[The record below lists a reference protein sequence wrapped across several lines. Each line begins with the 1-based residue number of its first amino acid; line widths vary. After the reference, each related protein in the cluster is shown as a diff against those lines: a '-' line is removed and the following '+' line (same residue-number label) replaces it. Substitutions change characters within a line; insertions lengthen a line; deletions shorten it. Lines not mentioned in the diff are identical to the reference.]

1 MGVLVLYTL
10 RSVWVRRVPNLVAV
24 VSIAGAVAVFV
35 SMLALASGFRAT
47 LVASGSAQNA
57 LVRRAGSTAEV
68 ESALSIEEVR
78 IVQDAPGIARDD
90 RGPQVS
96 PEVLVII
103 ARPLR
108 QTGTDANVQVRGV
121 SSRVWAVRPN
131 VRIMAGRAF
140 TPGLAEVVVGKHAA
154 RTYQG
159 TELGGTLRFGG
170 TTWKVVGVFDAGGT
184 AFDSEIWCDAVL
196 LNQAFQRPTQVFQSI
211 TARLASPDAFSAFKD
226 ALMADPRLRVQ
237 VEREID
243 YYRKNSQAVA
253 RMIEILGTLVAFIM
267 GIGAVFAGL
276 NTMYSALSVRV
287 REVAVLRALGFGAP
301 SVLGAFLLEA
311 LLIAAMGGLA
321 GLLLVLPLNG
331 WTTSTIN
338 WQTFSH
344 LSFAFQVTPRLAFEG
359 LFFALGIGF
368 LGGLPPAWRAARWP
382 VVRAL
387 REL

>member
-1 MGVLVLYTL
+1 MGIPVLYTI
-10 RSVWVRRVPNLVAV
+10 RSAQVRWVPNLVAV
-24 VSIAGAVAVFV
+24 VSIAGTVAVFV

-68 ESALSIEEVR
+68 ESVLTIEEVR
-78 IVQDAPGIARDD
+78 TIQDAPGIARDD
-90 RGPQVS
+90 QGPQVS
-96 PEVLVII
+96 PEALVIV

-108 QTGTDANVQVRGV
+108 QTGTDANVQLRGV
-121 SSRVWAVRPN
+121 SPRVWAVRPN
-131 VRIMAGRAF
+131 VRIVAGRAF
-140 TPGLAEVVVGKHAA
+140 TPGLPEVIVGKHAA
-154 RTYQG
+154 WAYQG
-159 TELGGTLRFGG
+159 TELGSTLRFGG
-170 TTWKVVGVFDAGGT
+170 TAWKVVGIFDAGGT

-196 LNQAFQRPTQVFQSI
+196 LNQAFQRPAQIFQSV
-211 TARLASPDAFSAFKD
+211 TVRLVSPDAFSSFKD
-226 ALMADPRLRVQ
+226 ALTADPRLRVQ
-237 VEREID
+237 VDREID
-243 YYRKNSQAVA
+243 YYRKNSQAVT

-276 NTMYSALSVRV
+276 NTMYSALSARV
-287 REVAVLRALGFGAP
+287 REVAVLRALGFGAL

-311 LLIAAMGGLA
+311 LLIAAIGGLA
-321 GLLLVLPLNG
+321 GLFLVLPLNG

-344 LSFAFQVTPRLAFEG
+344 LSFAFRVTPRLAFEG
-359 LFFALGIGF
+359 FFFALGIGF

-382 VVRAL
+382 VARAL